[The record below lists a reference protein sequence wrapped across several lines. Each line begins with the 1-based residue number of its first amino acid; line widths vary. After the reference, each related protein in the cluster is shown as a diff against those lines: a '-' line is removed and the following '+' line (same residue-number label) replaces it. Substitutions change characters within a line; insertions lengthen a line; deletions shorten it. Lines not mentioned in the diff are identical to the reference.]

1 MRWWATGAIH
11 FAIDPPTAADF
22 SSSFWLF
29 RLIEYSSPFTF
40 FTFFFKWSILFYLQL
55 ANVTAAIFFCPVAS
69 QLKNGEKKEKG
80 KKVLRECGTHVTF
93 SVMNRI
99 LRHSPSSSLPQRT
112 GGSTY
117 PTLKEKGSKLNFG
130 RLRYRFLF
138 PTLVSE
144 LTKI

>member
-1 MRWWATGAIH
+1 
-11 FAIDPPTAADF
+11 
-22 SSSFWLF
+22 
-29 RLIEYSSPFTF
+29 
-40 FTFFFKWSILFYLQL
+40 
-55 ANVTAAIFFCPVAS
+55 VAS

-117 PTLKEKGSKLNFG
+117 PTLKEKGSKLNFD

-144 LTKI
+144 NKDITTI